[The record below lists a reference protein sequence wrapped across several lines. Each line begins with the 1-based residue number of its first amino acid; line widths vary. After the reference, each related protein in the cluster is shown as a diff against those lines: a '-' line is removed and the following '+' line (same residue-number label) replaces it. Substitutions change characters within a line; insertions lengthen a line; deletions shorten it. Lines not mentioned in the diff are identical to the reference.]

1 MLDFDALDRDLAAL
15 GLGHWRETL
24 KSLCLKKLSDP
35 AHGRLPEWR
44 RTLQALPRV
53 SGAETDFRCDA
64 ITVAPDETMEPGCRE
79 LLLSLA
85 PWRKGPFRIGDIFID
100 AEWQSNLKWDR
111 IAPAL
116 EPLRGRAV
124 LDVGCGN
131 GYYALRLLG
140 LGARIVIGID
150 PTVLYVVQFLAL
162 RRFMPAVAAQVL
174 PLRLHELPPDGAIF
188 DTTLSMGVLYHQRD
202 PQEHLRQLRATL
214 RPRGQLLLETLIIPG
229 SEPRSIR
236 PEKRYARMRN
246 VWQLPT
252 WPQLAIW
259 LDEAGFDDIALVDRN
274 TTRVAEQRTT
284 EWMPFE
290 SLADALD
297 PGDPARTIEGLP
309 APCRAV
315 VSANVA

>member
-1 MLDFDALDRDLAAL
+1 MLDFDALDRDLEAP
-15 GLGHWRETL
+15 GLQHWREPL
-24 KSLCLKKLSDP
+24 QSLCLEKLSDP
-35 AHGRLPEWR
+35 AHGRIPEWR

-53 SGAETDFRCDA
+53 SSDEFDFRSDA
-64 ITVAPDETMEPGCRE
+64 VTVASNETIEPGCRE

-116 EPLRGRAV
+116 EPLRDRAV

-131 GYYALRLLG
+131 GYYTLRLLG
-140 LGARIVIGID
+140 HGARIVIGID

-162 RRFMPAVAAQVL
+162 RHFMPAVAAHVL
-174 PLRLHELPPDGAIF
+174 PLRLHELPPDGAMF

-202 PQEHLRQLRATL
+202 PLEHLRQLRATL
-214 RPRGQLLLETLIIPG
+214 RPRGQLLLETLIVPG
-229 SEPRSIR
+229 SEPCSIR
-236 PEKRYARMRN
+236 PENRYARMRN

-252 WPQLAIW
+252 WRQLAIW
-259 LDEAGFDDIALVDRN
+259 LEQSGFRDITLIDR
-274 TTRVAEQRTT
+274 TTTSVTEQRTT

-290 SLADALD
+290 SLAEALA